1 MLKHLR
7 KLWANAEEPAQS
19 DSLPLAVAAL
29 LVEVMRMDGRLE
41 ASEQRAVVTALKGRF
56 QLPDHEIAALIDD
69 ARHATEQSHD
79 LHRFTSRITHSF
91 SSEERIDIIRELW
104 LIAMADGQIDPY
116 EEQLIR
122 RTAELIGV
130 YHHEFIHAKLMTHRA
145 PPKD

>member
-1 MLKHLR
+1 MLNHL
-7 KLWANAEEPAQS
+7 KKFWSNNEAPARS

-41 ASEQRAVVTALKGRF
+41 ASERRAIVTALKGRF
-56 QLPDHEIAALIDD
+56 QLPDDEIAALIDE

-79 LHRFTSRITHSF
+79 LHRFTSRITRSF

-104 LIAMADGQIDPY
+104 LVAMADGQIDPY

-130 YHHEFIHAKLMTHRA
+130 YHHEFIHAKLAAHRS
-145 PPKD
+145 PPNN